1 MGLACGDGGYKVYE
15 AGIPRIYSWEVQRNY
30 MINTGTKDEKRMY
43 AWEYSRE
50 DLKIILQMID
60 DVIKSKE

>member
-1 MGLACGDGGYKVYE
+1 MKIEELRRTVEEMIFD
-15 AGIPRIYSWEVQRNY
+15 RNY

-50 DLKIILQMID
+50 ELKIILQMID
-60 DVIKSKE
+60 NVIKSKE

>member
-1 MGLACGDGGYKVYE
+1 MEIENLREKIEQMMFDK
-15 AGIPRIYSWEVQRNY
+15 SY
-30 MINTGTKDEKRMY
+30 MINTGTKNEKLMF

-60 DVIKSKE
+60 NIINSKE

>member
-1 MGLACGDGGYKVYE
+1 MKIVDLRRKVE
-15 AGIPRIYSWEVQRNY
+15 QMIFDKNY
-30 MINTGTKDEKRMY
+30 MINTGTKNGYLMF